1 MQEVQELLYSLLT
14 CHWPVDPQIKYLQ
27 MDCTVQ
33 TQARLQNISNLRRT
47 CRRNDISSPLLM
59 SLEEA
64 LLTHEA
70 ACKKKLEEY
79 RKSAPELRV
88 KHLQERLSVAKKRKD
103 EDSEKAIIQILRREH
118 DRKKY
123 RRLSYLVHSSLVW
136 LKWVAALH
144 VGLGVHVRIPR
155 DLCLRLI
162 AARLKHSPH
171 PWSMHI
177 RR

>member
-1 MQEVQELLYSLLT
+1 MQEVQELLHSLLT
-14 CHWPVDPQIKYLQ
+14 CHWPVDPQIKYTYRWIVRYKSGH
-27 MDCTVQ
+27 DC
-33 TQARLQNISNLRRT
+33 NISNLRRT

-88 KHLQERLSVAKKRKD
+88 KLLQERLSVAKKRKD